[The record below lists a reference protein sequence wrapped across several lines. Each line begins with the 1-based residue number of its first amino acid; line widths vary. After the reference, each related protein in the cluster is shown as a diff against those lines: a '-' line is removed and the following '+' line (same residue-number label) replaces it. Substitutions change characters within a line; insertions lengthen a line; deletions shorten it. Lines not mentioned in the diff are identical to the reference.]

1 MDPKQGGKEDGAQ
14 EEAVFGEEDHQE
26 GSPEEGS
33 HVQEGKDLKAEKEEI
48 ARLGRTKTPNA
59 LPGKA
64 RPRRAFPF
72 LERSAVRQSSRLGR

>member
-14 EEAVFGEEDHQE
+14 EEAVREEDHQE

-33 HVQEGKDLKAEKEEI
+33 QVQEGKDLKAEKEEI

-72 LERSAVRQSSRLGR
+72 LERSAIRQSPRLGR